1 MAGPT
6 ANGLLL
12 RLVNVRPGEV
22 RALLFS
28 FAYFFFLLGGYAML
42 RPVRDQM
49 AIARGLDNLK
59 FLFLYTFIA
68 MLLAAP
74 LYGALVSR
82 AAKARIV
89 PVVYRFF
96 ILNLLAFW
104 FFIMATDAPAKAGT
118 AFFVWLSVFNLFV
131 VSVFW
136 SLMNDLFS
144 SEQGKRLFAFIAA
157 GGSLGA
163 LVGPVVVVLLAKAIG
178 PVHLLLIA
186 AAFLEISLLC
196 MRFIVRG
203 SDPPSAL
210 DRAARPG
217 SRAARGVPIGG
228 NILGGLK
235 LIASSPYLAGVAL
248 FFVFMTGVA
257 TFLYYT
263 QAHFIRAATTDPAER
278 TQIFAIFDFVAQ
290 ALTFAIQLFIA
301 GHLFKRFGIG
311 WGLTALP
318 LIVAAGFALMAF
330 GGTTLVMLA
339 GFQAV
344 RRAAQYA
351 LTRPAR
357 ENLFTPL
364 DAEAKYK
371 AKNFIDT
378 AVYRG
383 GDAGSIWIFSWLR
396 AAGIDFAAMAGWMVV
411 VAGLWLATAFMLGRR
426 HARLVPPEAIPK
438 AATPKAAETKA
449 AEIGAE

>member
-1 MAGPT
+1 MAGSA
-6 ANGLLL
+6 ANGVLL
-12 RLVNVRPGEV
+12 RVVNVRPGEV

-28 FAYFFFLLGGYAML
+28 FAYFFFLMGGYAML

-49 AIARGLDNLK
+49 AIAHGLQNLK

-68 MLLAAP
+68 MLVAAP
-74 LYGALVSR
+74 LYGALVAR
-82 AAKARIV
+82 AAKAQIV

-96 ILNLLAFW
+96 IVNLIAFW
-104 FFIMATDAPAKAGT
+104 VFILATGAPAKAGT
-118 AFFVWLSVFNLFV
+118 VFFVWLSVFNLFV

-136 SLMNDLFS
+136 SLMNDLYS
-144 SEQGKRLFAFIAA
+144 SEQGKRLFGFVAA

-196 MRFIVRG
+196 MRFVVRAA
-203 SDPPSAL
+203 DPPAEPAEKL
-210 DRAARPG
+210 RAADRAK
-217 SRAARGVPIGG
+217 PIGG
-228 NILGGLK
+228 GVLGGLK
-235 LIASSPYLAGVAL
+235 LILGSPYLAGVAL
-248 FFVFMTGVA
+248 FFLFMTGVA

-263 QAHFIRAATTDPAER
+263 QAHFIRAATVDPAER
-278 TQIFAIFDFVAQ
+278 TQIFALFDIVAQ

-301 GHLFKRFGIG
+301 GRLFKRFGIG

-339 GFQAV
+339 GFQAI

-364 DAEAKYK
+364 DAESKYK

-396 AAGIDFAAMAGWMVV
+396 AVGVDFAAMAGWMVV
-411 VAGLWLATAFMLGRR
+411 VAGLWLATAFLLGRR
-426 HARLVPPEAIPK
+426 HAKLEPGAPVPQP
-438 AATPKAAETKA
+438 AASPAANTPAGN
-449 AEIGAE
+449 IGAE

>member
-1 MAGPT
+1 MAAPT

-12 RLVNVRPGEV
+12 RVVNVRPGEV
-22 RALLFS
+22 RALGLS

-49 AIARGLDNLK
+49 AVAGGLENFK
-59 FLFLYTFIA
+59 YLFLYTFLA
-68 MLLAAP
+68 MLVAAP
-74 LYGALVSR
+74 LYGALVAR
-82 AAKARIV
+82 VAKARIV
-89 PVVYRFF
+89 PFVYGFF
-96 ILNLLAFW
+96 IVNLLAFW
-104 FFIMATDAPAKAGT
+104 LFILVTGAPAKAGT
-118 AFFVWLSVFNLFV
+118 VFFVWLSVFNLFV

-136 SLMNDLFS
+136 SLLNDLFT

-163 LVGPVVVVLLAKAIG
+163 LAGPMLVVLLAKAIG

-186 AAFLEISLLC
+186 AAFLVISLLC
-196 MRFIVRG
+196 MRGLVQAV
-203 SDPPSAL
+203 DPP
-210 DRAARPG
+210 DQPERAAQRD
-217 SRAARGVPIGG
+217 APIGG
-228 NILGGLK
+228 GIWGGLK
-235 LIASSPYLAGVAL
+235 LIAGSPYLAGVAL
-248 FFVFMTGVA
+248 FFLFMTGVA

-263 QAHFIRAATTDPAER
+263 QAHFIRAATIDPAER
-278 TQIFAIFDFVAQ
+278 TQIFALFDIVAQ

-330 GGTTLVMLA
+330 GGTTLIMLA
-339 GFQAV
+339 GFQAI

-364 DAEAKYK
+364 DAESKYK

-411 VAGLWLATAFMLGRR
+411 VAGVWFATAFVLGRR
-426 HARLVPPEAIPK
+426 HARLVPPELIPK
-438 AATPKAAETKA
+438 PATAPIA
-449 AEIGAE
+449 

>member
-1 MAGPT
+1 MAGPST
-6 ANGLLL
+6 NGVLL
-12 RLVNVRPGEV
+12 RVVNVRPGEV

-28 FAYFFFLLGGYAML
+28 FAYFFFLMGGYAML

-49 AIARGLDNLK
+49 AIAHGLDNLK

-74 LYGALVSR
+74 LYGALVAR
-82 AAKARIV
+82 AAKAQIV

-96 ILNLLAFW
+96 ILNLVAFW
-104 FFIMATDAPAKAGT
+104 AFIMLTGAPAKAGT
-118 AFFVWLSVFNLFV
+118 VFFVWLSVFNLFV

-136 SLMNDLFS
+136 SLLNDLYS
-144 SEQGKRLFAFIAA
+144 SEQGKRLFGFIAA

-163 LVGPVVVVLLAKAIG
+163 LAGPVIVVALAKVIG

-186 AAFLEISLLC
+186 AVFLEISLLC
-196 MRFIVRG
+196 MRFVVRAG
-203 SDPPSAL
+203 DPPDQPERTAQ
-210 DRAARPG
+210 RNA
-217 SRAARGVPIGG
+217 PIGG
-228 NILGGLK
+228 SVLGGLK
-235 LIASSPYLAGVAL
+235 LVLSSPYLAGVAL
-248 FFVFMTGVA
+248 FFLFMTGVA

-263 QAHFIRAATTDPAER
+263 QAHFIRAATVDPAER
-278 TQIFAIFDFVAQ
+278 TQIFALFDIVAQ
-290 ALTFAIQLFIA
+290 TLTFAIQLFIA
-301 GHLFKRFGIG
+301 GRLFKRFGIG

-330 GGTTLVMLA
+330 GGTTLIMLA
-339 GFQAV
+339 GFQAI

-364 DAEAKYK
+364 DAESKYK

-396 AAGIDFAAMAGWMVV
+396 AVGIDFATMAGWLVV
-411 VAGLWLATAFMLGRR
+411 VAGLWLATAFLLGRR
-426 HARLVPPEAIPK
+426 HARLAPPEPVALPNK
-438 AATPKAAETKA
+438 PAAPQAANL
-449 AEIGAE
+449 GAE

>member
-1 MAGPT
+1 MAGST

-12 RLVNVRPGEV
+12 RVVNVRPGEV

-89 PVVYRFF
+89 PTVYRFF

-104 FFIMATDAPAKAGT
+104 VFIIATGAPAKAGT
-118 AFFVWLSVFNLFV
+118 VFFVWLSVFNLFV

-136 SLMNDLFS
+136 SLLNDLFS
-144 SEQGKRLFAFIAA
+144 SDQGKRLFGFIAA

-163 LVGPVVVVLLAKAIG
+163 LAGPVIVVLLAKVIG

-186 AAFLEISLLC
+186 AAFLEISLFC
-196 MRFIVRG
+196 MRFVVRASG
-203 SDPPSAL
+203 PPDTSAAEQSTR
-210 DRAARPG
+210 DA
-217 SRAARGVPIGG
+217 PIGG
-228 NILGGLK
+228 GILGGLK
-235 LIASSPYLAGVAL
+235 LVLSSPYLAGVAL
-248 FFVFMTGVA
+248 FFLFMTGVA

-263 QAHFIRAATTDPAER
+263 QAHFIRAATVDPAER
-278 TQIFAIFDFVAQ
+278 TQIFALFDIVAQ

-330 GGTTLVMLA
+330 GGTTLIMLA
-339 GFQAV
+339 GFQAI

-364 DAEAKYK
+364 DAESKYK

-396 AAGIDFAAMAGWMVV
+396 AVGIDFATMAGWMVV

-426 HARLVPPEAIPK
+426 HAKLAPPEPVALSPK
-438 AATPKAAETKA
+438 PAATPAANV
-449 AEIGAE
+449 GAE

>member
-1 MAGPT
+1 MAGPST
-6 ANGLLL
+6 NGVLL
-12 RLVNVRPGEV
+12 RVVNVRPGEV

-28 FAYFFFLLGGYAML
+28 FAYFFFLMGGYAML

-74 LYGALVSR
+74 LYGALVAR
-82 AAKARIV
+82 AAKAQIV

-96 ILNLLAFW
+96 ILNLVAFW
-104 FFIMATDAPAKAGT
+104 AFIMLTEAPAKAGVV
-118 AFFVWLSVFNLFV
+118 FFVWLSVFNLFV

-136 SLMNDLFS
+136 SLLNDLFS
-144 SEQGKRLFAFIAA
+144 SEQGKRLFGFIAA

-163 LVGPVVVVLLAKAIG
+163 LAGPVIVVLLAKVIG

-196 MRFIVRG
+196 MRFVVRAG
-203 SDPPSAL
+203 DPPGQPERTAQRSA
-210 DRAARPG
+210 
-217 SRAARGVPIGG
+217 PIGG
-228 NILGGLK
+228 SVLGGLK
-235 LIASSPYLAGVAL
+235 LVLSSPYLAGVAL
-248 FFVFMTGVA
+248 FFLFMTGVA

-263 QAHFIRAATTDPAER
+263 QAHFIRAATVDPAER
-278 TQIFAIFDFVAQ
+278 TQIFALFDIVAQ

-301 GHLFKRFGIG
+301 GRLFKRFGIG

-339 GFQAV
+339 GFQAI

-364 DAEAKYK
+364 DAESKYK

-396 AAGIDFAAMAGWMVV
+396 TLGIDFATMAGWMVV
-411 VAGLWLATAFMLGRR
+411 VAGLWLATAFLLGRR
-426 HARLVPPEAIPK
+426 HARLAPPEPIPLPPK
-438 AATPKAAETKA
+438 PAATRAANL
-449 AEIGAE
+449 GAE

>member
-1 MAGPT
+1 MSGTT

-22 RALLFS
+22 RALIFS

-49 AIARGLDNLK
+49 AIARELDNLK

-68 MLLAAP
+68 MLVAAP
-74 LYGALVSR
+74 LYGALVAR

-89 PVVYRFF
+89 PLVYRFF

-104 FFIMATDAPAKAGT
+104 LFIMVTGAPAKAGPV
-118 AFFVWLSVFNLFV
+118 FFVWLSVFNLFV

-144 SEQGKRLFAFIAA
+144 TEQGKRLFAFIAA

-163 LVGPVVVVLLAKAIG
+163 LVGPLVVVLLAKTIG

-186 AAFLEISLLC
+186 AGFLELSLLC
-196 MRFIVRG
+196 MRLVVRAG
-203 SDPPSAL
+203 EPPSEPERTAGP
-210 DRAARPG
+210 DARAARNT
-217 SRAARGVPIGG
+217 PIGG
-228 NILGGLK
+228 AILGGLK
-235 LIASSPYLAGVAL
+235 LILSSPYLAGVAL
-248 FFVFMTGVA
+248 FFVCMTGVA

-278 TQIFAIFDFVAQ
+278 TQIFALFDIVAQ
-290 ALTFAIQLFIA
+290 ALTFAIQIFIA

-330 GGTTLVMLA
+330 GGTTLIMLA

-357 ENLFTPL
+357 ENFFTPL

-426 HARLVPPEAIPK
+426 HARLVPSEPIPK
-438 AATPKAAETKA
+438 PATS
-449 AEIGAE
+449 GAE

>member
-1 MAGPT
+1 MAGPST
-6 ANGLLL
+6 NGVLL
-12 RLVNVRPGEV
+12 RVVNVRPGEV

-28 FAYFFFLLGGYAML
+28 FAYFFFLMGGYAML

-49 AIARGLDNLK
+49 AIAHGLDNLK

-74 LYGALVSR
+74 LYGALVAR
-82 AAKARIV
+82 AAKAQIV

-96 ILNLLAFW
+96 ILNLVAFW
-104 FFIMATDAPAKAGT
+104 AFIMLTGAPAKAGT
-118 AFFVWLSVFNLFV
+118 VFFVWLSVFNLFV

-136 SLMNDLFS
+136 SLLNDLYS
-144 SEQGKRLFAFIAA
+144 SEQGKRLFGFIAA

-163 LVGPVVVVLLAKAIG
+163 LAGPVIVVALAKVIG

-186 AAFLEISLLC
+186 AVFLEISLLC
-196 MRFIVRG
+196 MRFVVRAG
-203 SDPPSAL
+203 DPPDQPERTAQ
-210 DRAARPG
+210 RNA
-217 SRAARGVPIGG
+217 PIGG
-228 NILGGLK
+228 SVLGGLK
-235 LIASSPYLAGVAL
+235 LVLSSPYLAGVAL
-248 FFVFMTGVA
+248 FFLFMTGVA

-263 QAHFIRAATTDPAER
+263 QAHFIRAATVDPAER
-278 TQIFAIFDFVAQ
+278 TQIFALFDIVAQ

-301 GHLFKRFGIG
+301 GRLFKRFGIG

-339 GFQAV
+339 GFQAI

-364 DAEAKYK
+364 DAESKYK

-396 AAGIDFAAMAGWMVV
+396 AVGIDFATMAGWMVV
-411 VAGLWLATAFMLGRR
+411 VAGLWLATAFLLGRR
-426 HARLVPPEAIPK
+426 HAKLAPPEPVALSPK
-438 AATPKAAETKA
+438 PAATRAANL
-449 AEIGAE
+449 GAE

>member
-1 MAGPT
+1 MAGPIP
-6 ANGLLL
+6 NGLLL
-12 RLVNVRPGEV
+12 RVVNVRPGEV
-22 RALLFS
+22 RALVLS

-82 AAKARIV
+82 AARARIV
-89 PVVYRFF
+89 PLVYRFF

-104 FFIMATDAPAKAGT
+104 LFIMVTGAPAKAGT
-118 AFFVWLSVFNLFV
+118 VFFVWLSVFNLFV

-144 SEQGKRLFAFIAA
+144 TEQGKRLFAFIAA

-163 LVGPVVVVLLAKAIG
+163 LVGPIVVVLLAKAIG
-178 PVHLLLIA
+178 PVHLLLLA

-196 MRFIVRG
+196 MRFVVG
-203 SDPPSAL
+203 ASDPPTELERSAR
-210 DRAARPG
+210 DT
-217 SRAARGVPIGG
+217 PIGG
-228 NILGGLK
+228 GILGGLK
-235 LIASSPYLAGVAL
+235 LIISSPYLAGVAL
-248 FFVFMTGVA
+248 FFLFMTGVA

-263 QAHFIRAATTDPAER
+263 QAHFIRAATIDPAER
-278 TQIFAIFDFVAQ
+278 TQIFALFDIVAQ
-290 ALTFAIQLFIA
+290 ALTLAIQLFIA
-301 GHLFKRFGIG
+301 GRLFKRFGIG

-330 GGTTLVMLA
+330 GGTTLIMLA

-396 AAGIDFAAMAGWMVV
+396 AVGIDFAAMAGWMVV
-411 VAGLWLATAFMLGRR
+411 VAGLWFATAFLLGRR
-426 HARLVPPEAIPK
+426 HARLVPPEPVPRAAPK
-438 AATPKAAETKA
+438 PATL
-449 AEIGAE
+449 GAE

>member
-1 MAGPT
+1 
-6 ANGLLL
+6 
-12 RLVNVRPGEV
+12 
-22 RALLFS
+22 
-28 FAYFFFLLGGYAML
+28 
-42 RPVRDQM
+42 M
-49 AIARGLDNLK
+49 AIASGLQNLK
-59 FLFLYTFIA
+59 YLFLYTFIA

-74 LYGALVSR
+74 LYGALVAR
-82 AAKARIV
+82 AAKAQIV
-89 PVVYRFF
+89 PIVYRFF
-96 ILNLLAFW
+96 ILNLVAFW
-104 FFIMATDAPAKAGT
+104 AFILITKEPAKAGT
-118 AFFVWLSVFNLFV
+118 VFFVWLSVFNLFV

-136 SLMNDLFS
+136 SLLNDLFA
-144 SEQGKRLFAFIAA
+144 SEQGKRLFGFIAA

-163 LVGPVVVVLLAKAIG
+163 LVGPLVVVLLAKAIG

-196 MRFIVRG
+196 MRFLVRA
-203 SDPPSAL
+203 SDPP
-210 DRAARPG
+210 DHPEREAARK
-217 SRAARGVPIGG
+217 APIGG
-228 NILGGLK
+228 SILGGLK
-235 LIASSPYLAGVAL
+235 LVFSSPYLAGVAL
-248 FFVFMTGVA
+248 FFLFMTGVA

-263 QAHFIRAATTDPAER
+263 QAHFIRAATVDPAER
-278 TQIFAIFDFVAQ
+278 TQIFALFDIVAQ
-290 ALTFAIQLFIA
+290 ALTFAVQLFIA

-318 LIVAAGFALMAF
+318 LLVMVGFALMAF
-330 GGTTLVMLA
+330 GGTSLIMLA
-339 GFQAV
+339 GLQAV

-411 VAGLWLATAFMLGRR
+411 VAGLWLATAFLLGRR
-426 HARLVPPEAIPK
+426 HAQLGPDEPVANVEAK
-438 AATPKAAETKA
+438 AATTRAAN
-449 AEIGAE
+449 IGAE

>member
-1 MAGPT
+1 MAGPST
-6 ANGLLL
+6 NGVLL
-12 RLVNVRPGEV
+12 RVVNVRPGEV

-28 FAYFFFLLGGYAML
+28 FAYFFFLMGGYAML

-74 LYGALVSR
+74 LYGALVAR
-82 AAKARIV
+82 AAKAQIV

-96 ILNLLAFW
+96 ILNLVAFW
-104 FFIMATDAPAKAGT
+104 AFIMLTGAPAKAGPV
-118 AFFVWLSVFNLFV
+118 FFVWLSVFNLFV

-136 SLMNDLFS
+136 SLLNDLFS
-144 SEQGKRLFAFIAA
+144 SEQGKRLFGFIAA

-163 LVGPVVVVLLAKAIG
+163 LAGPVIVVLLAKVIG

-196 MRFIVRG
+196 MRFVVRAG
-203 SDPPSAL
+203 DPPDQPERTAQ
-210 DRAARPG
+210 RNA
-217 SRAARGVPIGG
+217 PIGG
-228 NILGGLK
+228 SVLGGLK
-235 LIASSPYLAGVAL
+235 LVLSSPYLAGVAL
-248 FFVFMTGVA
+248 FFLFMTGVA

-263 QAHFIRAATTDPAER
+263 QAHFIRAATVDPAER
-278 TQIFAIFDFVAQ
+278 TQIFALFDIVAQ

-301 GHLFKRFGIG
+301 GRLFKRFGIG

-318 LIVAAGFALMAF
+318 LIVAAGFALLAF

-339 GFQAV
+339 GFQAI

-364 DAEAKYK
+364 DAESKYK

-396 AAGIDFAAMAGWMVV
+396 AVGIDFATMAGWMVV
-411 VAGLWLATAFMLGRR
+411 VAGLWLATAFLLGRR
-426 HARLVPPEAIPK
+426 HAKLAPPEPVALSPK
-438 AATPKAAETKA
+438 PAATRAANL
-449 AEIGAE
+449 GAE

>member
-1 MAGPT
+1 MAGKA
-6 ANGLLL
+6 ANGVLL
-12 RLVNVRPGEV
+12 RLVSVRPGEV

-49 AIARGLDNLK
+49 AVAGGIDNFK
-59 FLFLYTFIA
+59 YLFLYTFIA

-74 LYGALVSR
+74 LYGAVVAR

-104 FFIMATDAPAKAGT
+104 VFILATGAPAKAGVV
-118 AFFVWLSVFNLFV
+118 FFVWLSVFNLFV

-136 SLMNDLFS
+136 SLMNDLFTS
-144 SEQGKRLFAFIAA
+144 DQGKRLFAFIAA

-163 LVGPVVVVLLAKAIG
+163 LVGPIVVVLLAKAVG

-186 AAFLEISLLC
+186 AAFLEISLFC
-196 MRFIVRG
+196 MRFVVRAF
-203 SDPPSAL
+203 DPPTEPSGKPG
-210 DRAARPG
+210 AAERTT
-217 SRAARGVPIGG
+217 PIGG
-228 NILGGLK
+228 GYLGGLK
-235 LIASSPYLAGVAL
+235 LIARSPYLAGVAL
-248 FFVFMTGVA
+248 FFLFMTGVA

-263 QAHFIRAATTDPAER
+263 QAHFIRAATVDPAER
-278 TQIFAIFDFVAQ
+278 TQIFALFDIVAQ

-339 GFQAV
+339 GFQAI

-364 DAEAKYK
+364 DAESKYK

-396 AAGIDFAAMAGWMVV
+396 AAGVDFAAMAGWMVV
-411 VAGLWLATAFMLGRR
+411 VAGLWFATAFVLGRR
-426 HARLVPPEAIPK
+426 HARLEPPAPQPPPETKPATTQ
-438 AATPKAAETKA
+438 AAN
-449 AEIGAE
+449 IGAE

>member
-1 MAGPT
+1 MAEKP

-22 RALLFS
+22 RALVS
-28 FAYFFFLLGGYAML
+28 AFAYFFFLLGGYAML

-49 AIARGLDNLK
+49 AVAGGIDNFK
-59 FLFLYTFIA
+59 YLFLYTFIA
-68 MLLAAP
+68 MLAAAP
-74 LYGALVSR
+74 LYGAVVAR

-89 PVVYRFF
+89 PLVYRFF
-96 ILNLLAFW
+96 ILNLVAFW
-104 FFIMATDAPAKAGT
+104 LFIIVTGAPAKAGT

-136 SLMNDLFS
+136 SLLNDLFS
-144 SEQGKRLFAFIAA
+144 TEQGKRLFAFIAA

-163 LVGPVVVVLLAKAIG
+163 LVGPIVVVLLAKAIG

-186 AAFLEISLLC
+186 AGFLETSLFC
-196 MRFIVRG
+196 MRFVVRAT
-203 SDPPSAL
+203 DPP
-210 DRAARPG
+210 DAAEIQRT
-217 SRAARGVPIGG
+217 ARNTPIGG
-228 NILGGLK
+228 SFLGGLK
-235 LIASSPYLAGVAL
+235 LVLSSPYLAGVAL
-248 FFVFMTGVA
+248 FFLFMTGVA

-263 QAHFIRAATTDPAER
+263 QAHFIRAASVDPAER
-278 TQIFAIFDFVAQ
+278 TQIFALFDIVAQ
-290 ALTFAIQLFIA
+290 ALTFAIQLFVA

-318 LIVAAGFALMAF
+318 LIVGVGFALMAF

-364 DAEAKYK
+364 DAESKYK

-411 VAGLWLATAFMLGRR
+411 VAVVWFATAFLLGRR
-426 HARLVPPEAIPK
+426 HARLVPPEPIPK
-438 AATPKAAETKA
+438 PATAPIA
-449 AEIGAE
+449 

>member
-1 MAGPT
+1 
-6 ANGLLL
+6 
-12 RLVNVRPGEV
+12 V
-22 RALLFS
+22 
-28 FAYFFFLLGGYAML
+28 
-42 RPVRDQM
+42 
-49 AIARGLDNLK
+49 AR
-59 FLFLYTFIA
+59 T
-68 MLLAAP
+68 
-74 LYGALVSR
+74 
-82 AAKARIV
+82 AKAQIV

-96 ILNLLAFW
+96 ILNLVAFW
-104 FFIMATDAPAKAGT
+104 AFIMLTEAPARAGPV
-118 AFFVWLSVFNLFV
+118 FFVWLSVFNLFV

-136 SLMNDLFS
+136 SLLNDLFS
-144 SEQGKRLFAFIAA
+144 SEQGKRLFGFIAA

-163 LVGPVVVVLLAKAIG
+163 LAGPVIVVLLAKVIG

-196 MRFIVRG
+196 MRFVVRA
-203 SDPPSAL
+203 SDPP
-210 DRAARPG
+210 DHPERAAQRN
-217 SRAARGVPIGG
+217 APIGG
-228 NILGGLK
+228 SFLGGLK
-235 LIASSPYLAGVAL
+235 LVFSSPYLAGVAL
-248 FFVFMTGVA
+248 FFLFMTGVA

-263 QAHFIRAATTDPAER
+263 QAHFIRAATVDPAER
-278 TQIFAIFDFVAQ
+278 TQIFALFDIVAQ

-301 GHLFKRFGIG
+301 GRLFKRFGIG

-330 GGTTLVMLA
+330 GGTTLIMLA

-364 DAEAKYK
+364 DAESKYK

-396 AAGIDFAAMAGWMVV
+396 AVGIDFATMAGWMVV
-411 VAGLWLATAFMLGRR
+411 VAGLWLATAFLLGRR
-426 HARLVPPEAIPK
+426 HAKLTPPEPVPLPPK
-438 AATPKAAETKA
+438 PATTQAANL
-449 AEIGAE
+449 GAE

>member
-1 MAGPT
+1 MAEKA
-6 ANGLLL
+6 ANGVLL
-12 RLVNVRPGEV
+12 RLVSVRPGEV
-22 RALLFS
+22 RALLLS

-49 AIARGLDNLK
+49 AVAGGIDNFK
-59 FLFLYTFIA
+59 YLFLYTFIA

-74 LYGALVSR
+74 LYGAVVAR

-104 FFIMATDAPAKAGT
+104 IFILATGAPAKAGVV
-118 AFFVWLSVFNLFV
+118 FFVWLSVFNLFV

-136 SLMNDLFS
+136 SLMNDVFTS
-144 SEQGKRLFAFIAA
+144 DQGKRLFAFIAA

-186 AAFLEISLLC
+186 AAFLEISLFC
-196 MRFIVRG
+196 MRFVVRAV
-203 SDPPSAL
+203 DPPTEPSGKPG
-210 DRAARPG
+210 AAERTT
-217 SRAARGVPIGG
+217 PIGG
-228 NILGGLK
+228 GFLGGLM
-235 LIASSPYLAGVAL
+235 LIARSPYLAGVAL
-248 FFVFMTGVA
+248 FFLFMTGVA

-263 QAHFIRAATTDPAER
+263 QAHFIRAATVDPAER
-278 TQIFAIFDFVAQ
+278 TQIFALFDIVAQ

-339 GFQAV
+339 AFQAV

-364 DAEAKYK
+364 DAESKYK

-396 AAGIDFAAMAGWMVV
+396 AAGVDFAAMAGWMVV
-411 VAGLWLATAFMLGRR
+411 VAGLWFATAFVLGRR
-426 HARLVPPEAIPK
+426 HARLEPPAPLPPPETKPATTQ
-438 AATPKAAETKA
+438 AAN
-449 AEIGAE
+449 IGAE

>member
-1 MAGPT
+1 MAGPSPNT
-6 ANGLLL
+6 ALL

-22 RALLFS
+22 RALVFS

-68 MLLAAP
+68 MLIAAP
-74 LYGALVSR
+74 LYGALVAR

-104 FFIMATDAPAKAGT
+104 AFIVITKTPAQAGT
-118 AFFVWLSVFNLFV
+118 VFFVWLSVFNLFV

-144 SEQGKRLFAFIAA
+144 AEQGKRLFAFIAA

-163 LVGPVVVVLLAKAIG
+163 LIGPIVVVLLAKAVG

-186 AAFLEISLLC
+186 AGFLEVSLLC
-196 MRFIVRG
+196 MRFVARA
-203 SDPPSAL
+203 SDPPAEAGG
-210 DRAARPG
+210 DGARQ
-217 SRAARGVPIGG
+217 APIGG
-228 NILGGLK
+228 SILGGLR
-235 LIASSPYLAGVAL
+235 LVVSSPYLAGVAL
-248 FFVFMTGVA
+248 FFLFMTGVA

-263 QAHFIRAATTDPAER
+263 QAHYIRAASVDPAER
-278 TQIFAIFDFVAQ
+278 TQIFALFDIVAQ

-301 GHLFKRFGIG
+301 GHLFRRFGIG

-330 GGTTLVMLA
+330 GGPTLILLA

-344 RRAAQYA
+344 RRATQYA

-364 DAEAKYK
+364 DAESKYK

-411 VAGLWLATAFMLGRR
+411 VAGLWFATAFVLGRR
-426 HARLVPPEAIPK
+426 HARLVPAPK
-438 AATPKAAETKA
+438 PVTT
-449 AEIGAE
+449 GAE